1 MKLMALNLP
10 RSLSENDLAKLFKA
24 YGNIKGC
31 SIVMDAATGKSK
43 GFGFI
48 EMALKHEA
56 VTAIEKLNGS
66 TVGDKKI
73 RVKEPT
79 QA

>member
-10 RSLSENDLAKLFKA
+10 RTFSENDLAKLFKA
-24 YGNIKGC
+24 YGNIKRC
-31 SIVMDAATGKSK
+31 TIVMDAATGKSK

-56 VTAIEKLNGS
+56 AAAIKELNGS
-66 TVGDKKI
+66 TVGEKKI
-73 RVKEPT
+73 RVKE
-79 QA
+79 AK